1 MFENIKKLKKKKTG
15 RRRRQNDKSAFLD
28 QVVRK

>member
-1 MFENIKKLKKKKTG
+1 MFENIKKLKKKTG